1 MTANTISTRT
11 QANVVRLAL
20 GSVQFGL
27 AYGIANRGGQVTRAE
42 AGEIVGM
49 ARSAGVDTID
59 TAIGYGDSEACLG
72 SIGVTDLRVITKL
85 PGLPVGLADVRPWI
99 EKEFT
104 QALLRLQLTQVYG
117 LLLHRPSDLLGPHG
131 PALFDAMTALKDQQK
146 VVKIGVSIYAP
157 SELNALTARFNFD
170 LVQAPFNLLDQR
182 LNSSGWLDRL
192 KEKDVEVHT
201 RSAFLQGLLLMSR
214 ADIPSKFDRWN
225 GLWDRWHQWLQTS
238 DSTALQACLA
248 FPLSF
253 EQIDRVVVG
262 ADSPDQLAQIIRA
275 TRQTTSVNLLD
286 LTDLQSND
294 ENLVNPA
301 RWALS

>member
-1 MTANTISTRT
+1 MAANTVSTRT
-11 QANVVRLAL
+11 QANAARLAL

-27 AYGIANRGGQVTRAE
+27 AYGIANQGGQVTRAE
-42 AGEIVGM
+42 AGEIVEM

-72 SIGVTDLRVITKL
+72 GIGVTDLRVITKL
-85 PGLPVGLADVRPWI
+85 PGLPVGLADVRHWI

-117 LLLHRPSDLLGPHG
+117 LLLHRPSDLLGPYG
-131 PALFDAMTALKDQQK
+131 PALFDALTALKDQQK

-157 SELNALTARFNFD
+157 SELASLTARFNFD

-182 LNSSGWLDRL
+182 LSSSGWLDRL
-192 KEKDVEVHT
+192 KEMGVEIHT

-214 ADIPSKFDRWN
+214 PDIPSKFERWN
-225 GLWDRWHQWLQTS
+225 VLWDRWHQWLQTS
-238 DSTALQACLA
+238 DSSALQACLA

-262 ADSPDQLAQIIRA
+262 ADSAKQFRQILQVLAGPLSRELPEL
-275 TRQTTSVNLLD
+275 RCDSED
-286 LTDLQSND
+286 LI
-294 ENLVNPA
+294 NPA
-301 RWALS
+301 IWPSL

>member
-1 MTANTISTRT
+1 MSANTALART
-11 QANVVRLAL
+11 QANAARLAL

-27 AYGIANRGGQVTRAE
+27 AYGVANRGGQVAPAE
-42 AGEIVGM
+42 AGEIVGV

-72 SIGVTDLRVITKL
+72 NIGVADLRVITKL
-85 PGLPVGLADVRPWI
+85 PGLPVGLADVRPWV

-131 PALFDAMTALKDQQK
+131 PALFDALTALKEQHK
-146 VVKIGVSIYAP
+146 VVKIGVSVYAP
-157 SELNALTARFNFD
+157 SELVSLTARFDVD

-182 LNSSGWLDRL
+182 LSSSGWLDRL
-192 KEKDVEVHT
+192 KDKDVEIHT

-214 ADIPSKFDRWN
+214 ADIPSRFERWS
-225 GLWDRWHQWLQTS
+225 GLWDSWHQWLQTS
-238 DSTALQACLA
+238 DSSALQACLA

-253 EQIDRVVVG
+253 EQVDRVVVG
-262 ADSPDQLAQIIRA
+262 ADSAKQFRQILQVLATPLSPALPELRCD
-275 TRQTTSVNLLD
+275 SED
-286 LTDLQSND
+286 LI
-294 ENLVNPA
+294 NPA
-301 RWALS
+301 MWPSL

>member
-42 AGEIVGM
+42 AGEIVEM

-131 PALFDAMTALKDQQK
+131 PALFDAMTALKEQQK
-146 VVKIGVSIYAP
+146 VLKIGVSIYAP
-157 SELNALTARFNFD
+157 SELNALIARFNLD

-238 DSTALQACLA
+238 DTTALQACLA

-262 ADSPDQLAQIIRA
+262 ADSAKQFRQILQVLAGPLSRELPEL
-275 TRQTTSVNLLD
+275 RCDSED
-286 LTDLQSND
+286 LI
-294 ENLVNPA
+294 NPA
-301 RWALS
+301 IWPSL

>member
-1 MTANTISTRT
+1 MAANTVSTRT
-11 QANVVRLAL
+11 QTNAARLAL

-49 ARSAGVDTID
+49 ARAAGVDTID

-72 SIGVTDLRVITKL
+72 GIGVADLRVITKL
-85 PGLPVGLADVRPWI
+85 PGLPVGLADVRPWV

-117 LLLHRPSDLLGPHG
+117 LLLHRPSDLLSPHG
-131 PALFDAMTALKDQQK
+131 PALFDALTALKDQQK

-157 SELNALTARFNFD
+157 SELASLTARFDVD

-182 LNSSGWLDRL
+182 LNSTGWLDRL
-192 KEKDVEVHT
+192 KEKGVEVHT

-214 ADIPSKFDRWN
+214 PDIPSKFERWS
-225 GLWDRWHQWLQTS
+225 GLWDQWHQWLQTS
-238 DSTALQACLA
+238 NSTALHACLA

-253 EQIDRVVVG
+253 EQIDRVVIG
-262 ADSPDQLAQIIRA
+262 ADSAQQFRQILQVLAA
-275 TRQTTSVNLLD
+275 PLSLELPELHCDSED
-286 LTDLQSND
+286 LI
-294 ENLVNPA
+294 NPA
-301 RWALS
+301 IWPSL

>member
-1 MTANTISTRT
+1 MVANNASMSM
-11 QANVVRLAL
+11 QSNAARLAL

-42 AGEIVGM
+42 AWEIVDM

-85 PGLPVGLADVRPWI
+85 PGLPAGLADVRPWI
-99 EKEFT
+99 EKEFA
-104 QALLRLQLTQVYG
+104 QALRRLQLTQVYG
-117 LLLHRPSDLLGPHG
+117 LLLHRPSDLLGQHG

-157 SELNALTARFNFD
+157 SELDSLTARFNVD

-182 LNSSGWLDRL
+182 LSSSGWLDRL

-214 ADIPSKFDRWN
+214 ADIPSKFERWS

-238 DSTALQACLA
+238 DSSALQACLA

-262 ADSPDQLAQIIRA
+262 ADSAQQFRQILQVLAAPLSRELPELQCD
-275 TRQTTSVNLLD
+275 SED
-286 LTDLQSND
+286 LI
-294 ENLVNPA
+294 NPA
-301 RWALS
+301 IWPSL